1 VVLPHE
7 RDAIALAVALAN
19 TWDVLNDP
27 PEHLDDV
34 GMLRLI
40 LRAFGLNDEA
50 ERARDG
56 DLAPLRLMRDR
67 IRTAFGAPDEAAAVE
82 ELNALAREAG
92 AIPQLAPKNGGWSF
106 RYGVGRL
113 PLVDE
118 LAGRASV
125 ALLGVI
131 EEGGWSRFGLCAA
144 SPCCCVFVDR
154 SRNRSRRYCCHY
166 CADRATQAAARRRRR
181 ARTA

>member
-1 VVLPHE
+1 MVLPHE
-7 RDAIALAVALAN
+7 RDSIALAVALAN

-27 PEHLDDV
+27 PEHLDDIET
-34 GMLRLI
+34 LRLM
-40 LRAFGLNDEA
+40 LRAFGLDDDA
-50 ERARDG
+50 KRARES
-56 DLAPLRLMRDR
+56 DLAPLRAMRDR
-67 IRTAFGAPDEAAAVE
+67 LRKAFRATDEAEAVE
-82 ELNALAREAG
+82 ELNALACEAG
-92 AIPQLAPKNGGWSF
+92 SIPQLERKNGGWAF
-106 RYGVGRL
+106 RYGIGR
-113 PLVDE
+113 PTLVDA

-166 CADRATQAAARRRRR
+166 CADRATQAAARRRRK
-181 ARTA
+181 ARTG

>member
-1 VVLPHE
+1 MVLPHE
-7 RDAIALAVALAN
+7 RDSIALAVALAN

-34 GMLRLI
+34 EMLRLI
-40 LRAFGLNDEA
+40 LRAFELHDEA
-50 ERARDG
+50 ERAREG
-56 DLAPLRLMRDR
+56 DLAPLRAMRDR
-67 IRTAFGAPDEAAAVE
+67 IRTAFGATDETAAVE

-92 AIPQLAPKNGGWSF
+92 AIPQLTPRKGGWAF
-106 RYGVGRL
+106 RYGIGPR

-125 ALLGVI
+125 ALLSVI
-131 EEGGWSRFGLCAA
+131 EEGGWKRFGLCAA

-166 CADRATQAAARRRRR
+166 CADRATQAASRRRRR
-181 ARTA
+181 ARTG